1 MQALERYIVSKEQR
15 FSESKLLNL
24 EQKYILEI
32 QKLEEERK
40 NLKTERERLNE
51 GFEVRFRRAESL
63 FESELTAA
71 KMLYTRDCKL

>member
-1 MQALERYIVSKEQR
+1 M
-15 FSESKLLNL
+15 
-24 EQKYILEI
+24 EI

-40 NLKTERERLNE
+40 CLKTERERLNE

-71 KMLYTRDCKL
+71 KMLYTRELQALREHEEALKDE